1 MLKPGHVVALSVLG
15 LLCLGV
21 VMVNSSLMDVGR
33 PVSIQSVLTSR
44 SSVYAVL
51 AVLAMIL
58 TARLPL
64 LRLAPGVN
72 NPVATGPIDDRWGGW
87 TLKPLWIGAGLVICC
102 LLLVY
107 IPGFGRHVNGANR
120 WLNVPIPGMRELSVQ
135 PSEIAKW
142 AMIGLVAWYCWRI
155 GSGQGGRERIS
166 DLWKGVVPGL
176 AAVAI
181 VCAVIVKEDLGT
193 AVLIV
198 LVAATMF
205 MAAGAKI
212 WHFAAAIPV
221 GALAFVAAVITSP
234 YRLERITSFI
244 NPYLYP
250 QGKGYHMIQ
259 SMVAVSSGEG
269 FGRGLGNGLNKFGY
283 LPETETDFI
292 FANICEEM
300 GIPGALLVAV
310 LYGAIVWAGLSIV
323 SRQKPLILKLI
334 GLGVVSTVGLQAVIN
349 MAVVTGMAP
358 TKGIALPLLSSGGTG
373 WILTAASLGL
383 LINMDRIASTFA
395 ASTGTES
402 TAEQPQETTANT
414 TDRADRAMAAGAC
427 EPLSV

>member
-1 MLKPGHVVALSVLG
+1 MLKPGQVVALCVLG

-21 VMVNSSLMDVGR
+21 VMVNSSLMDVTR
-33 PVSIQSVLTSR
+33 SVTVESVLTSR
-44 SSVYAVL
+44 STIYAGL
-51 AVLAMIL
+51 AVAAMIL

-64 LRLAPGVN
+64 LRLAPGVSD
-72 NPVATGPIDDRWGGW
+72 PRPEAVDEQWGGW
-87 TLKPLWIGAGLVICC
+87 TLKPLWIAAGVIICC

-107 IPGFGRHVNGANR
+107 IPGFGRNVNGANR
-120 WLNVPIPGMRELSVQ
+120 WLSVPIPGVREVSVQ

-142 AMIGLVAWYCWRI
+142 GMIGLVAWYCWRMGSTRI
-155 GSGQGGRERIS
+155 GN
-166 DLWKGVVPGL
+166 LWKGVAPGL
-176 AAVAI
+176 GAVAI

-212 WHFAAAIPV
+212 WHFASAIPL
-221 GALAFVAAVITSP
+221 GAAAFAAAVITSP
-234 YRLERITSFI
+234 YRLERIRSFLD
-244 NPYLYP
+244 PYQDP

-259 SMVAVSSGEG
+259 SMQAVASGEG
-269 FGRGLGNGLNKFGY
+269 PGRGLGNGLNKFGY

-292 FANICEEM
+292 FANICEEL

-310 LYGAIVWAGLSIV
+310 LYAGIVWAGISIV
-323 SRQKPLILKLI
+323 SRQKPLILKLV
-334 GLGVVSTVGLQAVIN
+334 GLGVMTTVGLQAVIN
-349 MAVVTGMAP
+349 IAVVTGMAP

-383 LINMDRIASTFA
+383 LINMDRNAERLGTASR
-395 ASTGTES
+395 SS
-402 TAEQPQETTANT
+402 S
-414 TDRADRAMAAGAC
+414 RAAGETSRAPVADESPAD
-427 EPLSV
+427 EPTPVAA

>member
-21 VMVNSSLMDVGR
+21 VMVNSSLMDVGKS
-33 PVSIQSVLTSR
+33 VTVQSVLTSR
-44 SSVYAVL
+44 SSVYAGL

-58 TARLPL
+58 TAHLPL

-72 NPVATGPIDDRWGGW
+72 DPTPAGGIDEQWGGW
-87 TLKPLWIGAGLVICC
+87 TLKPLWIGAGVLICC

-120 WLNVPIPGMRELSVQ
+120 WLSVPIPGVRELSVQ

-142 AMIGLVAWYCWRI
+142 GMIGLVAWYCWKM
-155 GSGQGGRERIS
+155 GRERIS
-166 DLWKGVVPGL
+166 GFWKGVVPGL
-176 AAVAI
+176 GAVAI

-205 MAAGAKI
+205 MAGGAKI
-212 WHFAAAIPV
+212 WHFASAIPL
-221 GALAFVAAVITSP
+221 GAAAFAAAVVTSP
-234 YRLERITSFI
+234 YRLERIKSFMD
-244 NPYLYP
+244 PYQDP
-250 QGKGYHMIQ
+250 QGKGYHMLQ
-259 SMVAVSSGEG
+259 SMQAVASGEG
-269 FGRGLGNGLNKFGY
+269 FGRGLGHGLNKFGY

-292 FANICEEM
+292 FANICEEL
-300 GIPGALLVAV
+300 GIPGAVLVAV
-310 LYGAIVWAGLSIV
+310 LYCGIVWAGLSIV
-323 SRQKPLILKLI
+323 NRTKPIILKLV
-334 GLGVVSTVGLQAVIN
+334 GLGVITTVGVQAVIN
-349 MAVVTGMAP
+349 MAVVTGLGP

-383 LINMDRIASTFA
+383 LINMDRNAERLTAATPKA
-395 ASTGTES
+395 ASAQRDTGGERD
-402 TAEQPQETTANT
+402 AEPMTV
-414 TDRADRAMAAGAC
+414 TDAVPA
-427 EPLSV
+427 

>member
-21 VMVNSSLMDVGR
+21 VMVNSALMDVSR
-33 PVSIQSVLTSR
+33 AVTIQSVLMSR
-44 SSVYAVL
+44 SSVYAGL
-51 AVLAMIL
+51 AVLAMLL

-72 NPVATGPIDDRWGGW
+72 DPKPIGMVDDQWGGW
-87 TLKPLWIGAGLVICC
+87 TLRALWIGAGVIICC

-107 IPGFGRHVNGANR
+107 IPGFGRNVNGANR
-120 WLNVPIPGMRELSVQ
+120 WLSVPIPGVREVSVQ

-142 AMIGLVAWYCWRI
+142 GMIGLVAWYCWRM
-155 GSGQGGRERIS
+155 GSERVS
-166 DLWKGVVPGL
+166 GFWKGLVPGM

-212 WHFAAAIPV
+212 WHFASAIPL
-221 GALAFVAAVITSP
+221 GAAAFAAAVITSP
-234 YRLERITSFI
+234 YRLERIKTFVD
-244 NPYLYP
+244 PYLDP

-292 FANICEEM
+292 FANICEEL

-310 LYGAIVWAGLSIV
+310 LYGGIVWAGLSIV
-323 SRQKPLILKLI
+323 SRQKPIILKLV
-334 GLGVVSTVGLQAVIN
+334 GLGVLATVGLQAVIN
-349 MAVVTGMAP
+349 IAVVTGMAP

-383 LINMDRIASTFA
+383 LINMDRNAGRLGVSTPARQASSKADDASDTAHAVEPVA
-395 ASTGTES
+395 A
-402 TAEQPQETTANT
+402 
-414 TDRADRAMAAGAC
+414 
-427 EPLSV
+427 EPVPA

>member
-1 MLKPGHVVALSVLG
+1 MLKSGHVVALSVLG

-33 PVSIQSVLTSR
+33 PVTIQSVLTSR

-51 AVLAMIL
+51 AVVAMIL

-72 NPVATGPIDDRWGGW
+72 NPAPAGPVDERWGGW

-155 GSGQGGRERIS
+155 GSGDGGRNRIS
-166 DLWKGVVPGL
+166 DLWKGIVPGL

-205 MAAGAKI
+205 IAAGARI
-212 WHFAAAIPV
+212 WHFAAAIPL
-221 GALAFVAAVITSP
+221 GALAFAAAVITSP

-244 NPYLYP
+244 NPYLDP

-300 GIPGALLVAV
+300 GIPGALLVAM

-323 SRQKPLILKLI
+323 SRQKPLILKLV
-334 GLGVVSTVGLQAVIN
+334 GLGVVATVGMQAVIN

-383 LINMDRIASTFA
+383 LINMDRLAQQR
-395 ASTGTES
+395 GTEPS
-402 TAEQPQETTANT
+402 LDQAAEQPQQTAGDKM
-414 TDRADRAMAAGAC
+414 DRVVHCVPSGTC
-427 EPLSV
+427 EPISA